1 MAMRSFTAS
10 AALTALVVACGP
22 SASTAPS
29 TDVSEPDG
37 ASVAAPEAMSAAEAR
52 YRKAREVDVKKPLT
66 LVPGV
71 PLCPD
76 KANAQAYFSGGQH
89 ACEAAPGPAT
99 VTVVTSAAIGEQ
111 DFYEIRAPKPKGGGV
126 GDFWIPTDG
135 VTNDLDELKA
145 AFDELNAAHGGQI
158 AP

>member
-1 MAMRSFTAS
+1 MRMRSFTAV

-22 SASTAPS
+22 SASTAP
-29 TDVSEPDG
+29 TGDVAAPDDAG
-37 ASVAAPEAMSAAEAR
+37 VAAPEAMNAAEAR

-76 KANAQAYFSGGQH
+76 KESAQAYFSGAAH
-89 ACEAAPGPAT
+89 HCEAAPGPAT
-99 VTVVTSAAIGEQ
+99 VTVVTTSAIGEQ
-111 DFYEIRAPKPKGGGV
+111 DFYEIRAPKPAGGGV
-126 GDFWIPTDG
+126 GDYWIPTDG

-145 AFDELNAAHGGQI
+145 AFDALNAAHGGQI

>member
-1 MAMRSFTAS
+1 MRSLAFVI
-10 AALTALVVACGP
+10 AAGLVACGP
-22 SASTAPS
+22 AAPKH
-29 TDVSEPDG
+29 
-37 ASVAAPEAMSAAEAR
+37 AAAPEPVDVVTPEPPAEDPLRAAEAR
-52 YRKAREVDVKKPLT
+52 YRKAREVDLQRSLT

-76 KANAQAYFSGGQH
+76 KANAQAYFSGGEH
-89 ACEAAPGPAT
+89 RCETAPGPAP
-99 VTVVTSAAIGEQ
+99 VTVVTTAAIGEQ
-111 DFYEIRAPKPKGGGV
+111 DFYEVRAPRPAGEGV

-145 AFDELNAAHGGQI
+145 AFDALNAAHGGRI